1 MSARTPIA
9 LFALLVAVV
18 AATAAHGDP
27 NGLMLLTPALAL
39 MLPLLLGSYPG
50 ERTVRELTSWFSRAG
65 LSDTGQ
71 TALLKLHCCDR
82 LVVGAGFSAANGSRG
97 PPSFAIRP

>member
-1 MSARTPIA
+1 MSVRAPIA

-18 AATAAHGDP
+18 AAAASHGDP
-27 NGLMLLTPALAL
+27 NGLMLLTPVLAV

-50 ERTVRELTSWFSRAG
+50 VRTVRKLASWFSRAVLG
-65 LSDTGQ
+65 DTGR
-71 TALLKLHCCDR
+71 AGLLVLHCCD
-82 LVVGAGFSAANGSRG
+82 LFVEGAGFPAANGSRG